1 MSNDKST
8 LMPLLRKLE
17 RHVALSA
24 ADQGAVLAL
33 PHQVRAVEPGAY
45 LVREGDVPGHC
56 CVLLSGFA
64 YRHKIV
70 GDGGRQILSVHIT
83 GDAVDLQHALLDLA
97 DHNVQTL
104 TRLDAAFIPSE
115 AIAEIA
121 ARHPA
126 VGRAMWIDTLI
137 EGSVHREWIAN
148 VGRRDSRT
156 RLAHLLCE
164 LATRQKAAGLSEGD
178 DYQLPLTQEQ
188 LADATGLTSVHIN
201 RVLQALRAD
210 GVIAMEKK
218 RVTISDW
225 NRMTQIGDFSARYL
239 HLQQDRPLPA

>member
-1 MSNDKST
+1 MSSDQST
-8 LMPLLRKLE
+8 LTPLLRKLE

-24 ADQGAVLAL
+24 ADRDAVLAL
-33 PHQVRAVEPGAY
+33 PNSVRTVEPGGY
-45 LVREGDVPGHC
+45 LVREGDIPAHC

-70 GDGGRQILSVHIT
+70 GDGGRQILSIHIQ
-83 GDAVDLQHALLDLA
+83 GDAVDLQHLLLATA

-115 AIAEIA
+115 AVAQLA
-121 ARHPA
+121 GDRPA
-126 VGRAMWIDTLI
+126 VGRAMWMDTLI
-137 EGSVHREWIAN
+137 EGSIHREWVAN

-164 LATRQKAAGLSEGD
+164 IAIRQKAAGLSEGD
-178 DYQLPLTQEQ
+178 EYALPLTQEQ

-210 GVIAMEKK
+210 GVISVEKK
-218 RVTISDW
+218 RVTIGDW
-225 NRMTQIGDFSARYL
+225 NRMTEIGDFSPRYL
-239 HLQQDRPLPA
+239 HLEQDRTVPA